1 MGNSVKPQS
10 FILRVPFP
18 GEKKTL
24 RAVGHSMKPE
34 LSVFK
39 EGRILW
45 FQSNEVKKGLSFFFF
60 FGFPVLC
67 GSSKV
72 YFATNKSA
80 EVGCT
85 RLSPSFIL
93 SLDICQHSSPIV
105 IALLNCYLY
114 TCGPGRLKEQPDS

>member
-1 MGNSVKPQS
+1 
-10 FILRVPFP
+10 
-18 GEKKTL
+18 
-24 RAVGHSMKPE
+24 MKPE
-34 LSVFK
+34 LSQCFK

-45 FQSNEVKKGLSFFFF
+45 FQSNEIKKKGLSFF

-93 SLDICQHSSPIV
+93 SLDICQHSSPIT

-114 TCGPGRLKEQPDS
+114 TCGPGRLKEQDS